1 MKEVCLKI
9 KGMHCEGCS
18 TRLEKVLNNQ
28 DGVEE
33 AKVSLE
39 KAEANI
45 KFDETQTS
53 VDELKEAVEDA
64 GFEAEYVKFGQKGH
78 S

>member
-45 KFDETQTS
+45 KFDDSQIG

-64 GFEAEYVKFGQKGH
+64 GFEAE
-78 S
+78 

>member
-1 MKEVCLKI
+1 MKEVVLKI

-18 TRLEKVLNNQ
+18 TRLEKVLDNQ

-64 GFEAEYVKFGQKGH
+64 GFEAE
-78 S
+78 